1 MATRRQEDPS
11 RSPSSPL
18 TPEARHDLS
27 STLYKELHRLAVGK
41 MRFERGN
48 HTLQPTALVNEAY
61 LRLADGSDSMWAD
74 RSRVLGLAANVMRHI
89 LVDHAR
95 AHNAGKRGDG
105 QLQVT
110 LVEDMAG
117 GTTSSTADVLAVDE
131 ALTRLAEFDSRQ
143 AKVLEMHFFGGLTFD
158 EIALQL
164 DVSIRTVKRDWTMAR
179 AWLRQEL
186 SPNRNMTPEL
196 WQRLKPLF
204 HAALEETTQD
214 RAAFIEAACGD
225 DLELKMHLKRLL
237 DADQQTAD
245 SRDAPLA
252 HIHDFL
258 DDNGAPLPAGL
269 PWRGGMIRTSSPHDR
284 PNHLALSNPG
294 NVGWRRDG
302 CCLQGRGFLP
312 RPVCRA

>member
-1 MATRRQEDPS
+1 MATRRQDDPP
-11 RSPSSPL
+11 RSPPSPL
-18 TPEARHDLS
+18 TPEAMHDLS

-61 LRLADGSDSMWAD
+61 LRLADGSDSMWVD

-143 AKVLEMHFFGGLTFD
+143 AKILEMHFFGGLTFE

-164 DVSIRTVKRDWTMAR
+164 DVSTRTVKRDWTMAR

-186 SPNRNMTPEL
+186 SPNE
-196 WQRLKPLF
+196 K
-204 HAALEETTQD
+204 
-214 RAAFIEAACGD
+214 
-225 DLELKMHLKRLL
+225 
-237 DADQQTAD
+237 
-245 SRDAPLA
+245 
-252 HIHDFL
+252 
-258 DDNGAPLPAGL
+258 
-269 PWRGGMIRTSSPHDR
+269 
-284 PNHLALSNPG
+284 
-294 NVGWRRDG
+294 
-302 CCLQGRGFLP
+302 
-312 RPVCRA
+312 